1 MHPRAAHF
9 KDCYLRLL
17 ATLCSVG
24 LGAFRKTATAV
35 SQNNLPESVAARQQ
49 RGHRLPPAKNIHGER
64 QENRHQDEYVH
75 VLDSHQYYIDEK
87 SILPLLSP
95 LFLASLSPQS
105 PGAYKPPTRTSSNS
119 DDKDTA
125 AGAPALEKGM
135 LTHNDNIEIAP
146 AYRLGRSPSSRRS
159 RLSPGSSHPSR
170 PQPSRRGGCLGPS
183 SEPLP
188 SELLLRVTTVRVAS
202 PSRSQAIRVFNPL
215 PVPGISWRSGHPTGS
230 T

>member
-17 ATLCSVG
+17 ATLFSAG
-24 LGAFRKTATAV
+24 PTAV
-35 SQNNLPESVAARQQ
+35 SQHNLLNGETVAARP
-49 RGHRLPPAKNIHGER
+49 RRSHRVPLAKNIHGER
-64 QENRHQDEYVH
+64 QENRHQDIYVH
-75 VLDSHQYYIDEK
+75 VLESHQYQYYIDEK